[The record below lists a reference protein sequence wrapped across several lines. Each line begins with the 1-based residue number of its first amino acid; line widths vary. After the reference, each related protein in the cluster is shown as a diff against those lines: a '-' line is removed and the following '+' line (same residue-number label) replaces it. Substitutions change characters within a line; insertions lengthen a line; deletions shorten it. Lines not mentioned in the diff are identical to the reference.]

1 MRAHSLMKRTVN
13 TFLRMYQSPVFPFES
28 LTDAAKSLNLTDVT
42 SVTGRTF
49 LTENGVSSLFSNEIV
64 QASTRVNYAQNLEQI
79 HGLETMVC
87 MATEGAVAVK
97 QGNYQIFERM
107 VARANATLFL
117 NRTVT
122 AVTQTKADR
131 WAVKSTSTSSATSA
145 KRVQEENFDAVVIA
159 GPFQYSGISISPSSI
174 NPPAEISYVRLHVTL
189 LTSPHRLAPSFFGL
203 DSGES
208 VPEVVL
214 TTSPSDGT
222 MDKLPF
228 FSVSTLRKITN
239 AAASREEY
247 AYKIFSKSPVNS
259 TLLSSLLGFKDPNR
273 PVSEISKSD
282 ISWTFE
288 KIWNSYPYLS
298 PTSQFPDIKLSEN
311 LFYTGG
317 IERFISTM
325 ETSSLMGKNVANL
338 IARAGKEDPAQ
349 EDHGQPSD
357 M

>member
-1 MRAHSLMKRTVN
+1 MKQTVN
-13 TFLRMYQSPVFPFES
+13 TFLEMYQSPVFPFES

-49 LTENGVSSLFSNEIV
+49 LTENGVAPLFSNEIV
-64 QASTRVNYAQNLEQI
+64 QASTRVNYAQNLDQT
-79 HGLETMVC
+79 HGLGTMVC

-107 VARANATLFL
+107 VTRANATLFL
-117 NRTVT
+117 NTTVT
-122 AVTQTKADR
+122 AVTQTEANR
-131 WAVKSTSTSSATSA
+131 WAIKSASTSLATSA
-145 KRVQEENFDAVVIA
+145 KRTQEENFDAVVIA
-159 GPFQYSGISISPSSI
+159 GPFQYSGISMSPSSI
-174 NPPAEISYVRLHVTL
+174 ELPGEVSYVKLHVTL

-203 DSGES
+203 ESGES
-208 VPEVVL
+208 VPEVIL
-214 TTSPSDGT
+214 TTPPSDGT
-222 MDKLPF
+222 ADELPF

-239 AAASREEY
+239 AAASRDEY

-259 TLLSSLLGFKDPNR
+259 TLLSSLLDFEDPNR
-273 PVSEISKSD
+273 PLPEIPKAD

-288 KIWNSYPYLS
+288 KAWNSYPYLS
-298 PTSQFPDIKLSEN
+298 PTSEFPAVKLSEN

-338 IARAGKEDPAQ
+338 IARAWKEGPAQ
-349 EDHGQPSD
+349 GHYGQHSD